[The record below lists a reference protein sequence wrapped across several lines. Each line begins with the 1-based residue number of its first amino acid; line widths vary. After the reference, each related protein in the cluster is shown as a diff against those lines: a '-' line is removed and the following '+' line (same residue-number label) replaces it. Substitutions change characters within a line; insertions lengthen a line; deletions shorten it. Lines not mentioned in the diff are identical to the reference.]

1 MQIGADMEWFYEALD
16 DFARGL
22 YPSQDFATMV
32 QKRILSER
40 SEVERREKNLAI
52 ALDTAA
58 RSMKREREEMEVEIT
73 ALEQKL
79 LASEVRGG
87 ELREVLEYVYHAIRS
102 HSSVVVSCRGAVG
115 TMNEHEHHLQRGIDE
130 IRKVL
135 AKGTAHYSSQVEA
148 IGKMVE
154 ALEYISKYDLY
165 KHGLKD
171 GQLNIEH
178 HINVMASDAL
188 TTWNSIKGETEGA

>member
-1 MQIGADMEWFYEALD
+1 MSEPMKPTSEILKEYNERFGFLD
-16 DFARGL
+16 KIVERHCI
-22 YPSQDFATMV
+22 PNATEENGNAWNYGELIRAFFV
-32 QKRILSER
+32 KAIDTER
-40 SEVERREKNLAI
+40 SAVA
-52 ALDTAA
+52 
-58 RSMKREREEMEVEIT
+58 

>member
-1 MQIGADMEWFYEALD
+1 MSESAEVHRLKLTLADRDAEVAALKQTLKTAHEVFGAESDKL
-16 DFARGL
+16 GGII
-22 YPSQDFATMV
+22 
-32 QKRILSER
+32 K
-40 SEVERREKNLAI
+40 
-52 ALDTAA
+52 
-58 RSMKREREEMEVEIT
+58 

-102 HSSVVVSCRGAVG
+102 HSSVVASCRGAVG

-148 IGKMVE
+148 IGKMVW
-154 ALEYISKYDLY
+154 ALSVLVKFVDEERPPSKNWEIVTKAAEL
-165 KHGLKD
+165 G
-171 GQLNIEH
+171 NE
-178 HINVMASDAL
+178 AL
-188 TTWNSIKGETEGA
+188 TTWNSLKGETEGK